1 MEELEG
7 GEKELVIGLRK
18 QLAEVVGWLEEGIA
32 DQLEFMK
39 GKLHP
44 KDMEREYFIPEDAHE
59 ILVGELVRFA
69 LITALHNSKEDSKEA
84 YALVDEKLAEAK
96 ITHQIEGEAYTLH

>member
-18 QLAEVVGWLEEGIA
+18 QLAEVVKWLEDGLV
-32 DQLEFMK
+32 DQLDFIE
-39 GKLHP
+39 GNLHP
-44 KDMEREYFIPEDAHE
+44 KDMDREYIIPNNAHE
-59 ILVGELVRFA
+59 IFVGELVRLA
-69 LITALHNSKEDSKEA
+69 LILALIHKQHNEEEA

-96 ITHQIEGEAYTLH
+96 STHQIEGEAYTLH